1 MGKVQS
7 RALFIAL
14 AALLILA
21 LALPAAAPH
30 SQEGVHPA
38 STYMSSR
45 DGAKALF
52 LVLERLG
59 FQVERRT
66 VPLGDLGSARLALV
80 LGPEGPVNEDEA
92 DIKSLVRWVKNGG
105 TLIYAASMADLTKSP
120 VGKAFGFRLVPKLR
134 LATTE
139 RHVSLAHEYAPAR
152 KLAIMGD
159 AQIAAGRG
167 KDDLTSIT
175 VGDDTVMQRVVGD
188 GRVIAIA
195 EGNIASNE
203 MLGED
208 DNALF
213 FALLADRYGAG
224 QPIVFDEYAH
234 GMSSFDKLLPIAR
247 GPATAALL
255 LALLGMLLYALGA
268 GKRLG
273 PPSGEPAPPRRST
286 IEQVT
291 ALARLYERTGSR
303 RLALTRLGALAPG
316 VVSSDAELVRLAR
329 DHEAL
334 RKV

>member
-1 MGKVQS
+1 VDKGRS
-7 RALFIAL
+7 RAALVAL

-21 LALPAAAPH
+21 IALPASAPG

-59 FQVERRT
+59 FHVERRT
-66 VPLGDLGSARLALV
+66 LPLGDFGSARLAFV
-80 LGPEGPVNEDEA
+80 LGPEGPVDEDEA
-92 DIKSLVRWVKNGG
+92 NVKALVRWVNGGG
-105 TLIYAASMADLTKSP
+105 TLVYAASMADLVTSP
-120 VGKAFGFRLVPKLR
+120 VGKAFGFRLVPKIR
-134 LATTE
+134 IATLE
-139 RHVSLAHEYAPAR
+139 RHVSLAAEYAPAAH
-152 KLAIMGD
+152 LAIMGES
-159 AQIAAGRG
+159 QIAAGRG
-167 KDDLTSIT
+167 REDLVSVT
-175 VGDDTVMQRVVGD
+175 VGDDTMMQRAVGA

-195 EGNIASNE
+195 EGSVASNAT
-203 MLGED
+203 LGED

-224 QPIVFDEYAH
+224 QVIVFDEYVH
-234 GMSSFDKLLPIAR
+234 GMSTLDKILPIAR

-255 LALLGMLLYALGA
+255 LAAVGMVLYALGA

-286 IEQVT
+286 LEQVT

-303 RLALTRLGALAPG
+303 QLALTRLGAIAPSS
-316 VVSSDAELVRLAR
+316 VSSDAELVRLAR
-329 DHEAL
+329 EHEAL